1 MRMVHGDRQRNKSS
15 IINRNQYA
23 TIQPHSRSVIEEH
36 SPITRVKEDAKTVI
50 N

>member
-1 MRMVHGDRQRNKSS
+1 MVHGDRQRNKSS

-23 TIQPHSRSVIEEH
+23 TIQLHSRSVIEEH